1 MSFKNNKISKNDEEW
16 RKILSDEAFKVT
28 RKKATEAPFSGEY
41 NSNYATGMYLC
52 ACCNKKLFDSSTKFD
67 SGSGWPSF
75 YAPVSSDS
83 IEEHQDNSYGM
94 IRTEVTCSS
103 CGAHLGHVFDDGP
116 QPTFTRFC
124 INSVALKF
132 KEESCE

>member
-1 MSFKNNKISKNDEEW
+1 MSFKNNKISKNEEEW
-16 RKILSDEAFKVT
+16 RKILSDEAFEVT

-41 NSNYATGMYLC
+41 NSNYATGVYLC
-52 ACCNKKLFDSSTKFD
+52 TCCNKKLFDSSTKFD

-116 QPTFTRFC
+116 QPTFRRFC

>member
-1 MSFKNNKISKNDEEW
+1 MSFKNNKISKNEEEW
-16 RKILSDEAFKVT
+16 RKILSDEAFEVT

-41 NSNYATGMYLC
+41 NYNYATGMYLC

-116 QPTFTRFC
+116 QPTFRRFC

>member
-1 MSFKNNKISKNDEEW
+1 MCV
-16 RKILSDEAFKVT
+16 LQQ
-28 RKKATEAPFSGEY
+28 
-41 NSNYATGMYLC
+41 
-52 ACCNKKLFDSSTKFD
+52 KLFDSSTKFD

-116 QPTFTRFC
+116 QPTFKRFC